1 MSRSPSTSTAD
12 DQDYFNIFITGL
24 GYLNRIRTV
33 NPPKGEPFLACTI
46 AALNGPSS
54 QPDKVY
60 FDCKVVGAKAQEL
73 VLKCEDAVKANRKVL
88 TVFRLG
94 DPWIDQYIYKS
105 GKKQGQ
111 TGTSFKTRL
120 LHMSMIKID
129 GKLVYQADDERG
141 TDESSDEGAEDRE
154 LPAKAA

>member
-1 MSRSPSTSTAD
+1 MSRSPSNSTAD
-12 DQDYFNIFITGL
+12 EQKYFNIFITGL
-24 GYLNRIRTV
+24 GYLNRIRMV
-33 NPPKGEPFLACTI
+33 KPKKAEPFLACTF

-54 QPDKVY
+54 HPDKVY

-73 VLKCEDAVKANRKVL
+73 VLKCEDAVNANSKVL
-88 TVFRLG
+88 VVFRLG
-94 DPWIDQYIYKS
+94 DPWINVFTYDK
-105 GKKQGQ
+105 GEKQGQ

-120 LHMSMIKID
+120 LHISMIKID